1 MVLGAIAGAVIGG
14 IFGFGQQQ
22 QSNNNADKVQRD
34 LKDHNRKV
42 DKYNW
47 DETQRKYDFAVDGLE
62 IRKRNDDRNIAY
74 QEASMQ
80 IDYQDRLAIRDYEQS
95 QINRAFQKSAEQRF
109 KQNGFNS
116 VAEQSATRQQLR
128 AHQEAVSELMFDET
142 YSLLDYFGNTTGAH
156 FSKAKQLADAS
167 FNEASSKLDY
177 QKSKGS
183 LNIKRNA
190 IRAESQISTQNAIV
204 EGMKAAGKISAA
216 GGQGRS
222 AAKAMIGVL
231 AESGARQS
239 AIANTLMFAEN
250 EISLNLGALEDQMIL
265 DQTMVLASK
274 NAAINQFNIET
285 SKLDAAKATDSL
297 AFDATR
303 ENIDM
308 RNKFVLQQ
316 IQQARMQADLEA
328 EAQMMLYPD
337 ALPPISAPLALPR
350 PEYQDIFEPTQPP
363 ETYTAAAAYS
373 SPWLAGASGAMPYV
387 PGIIDAFNK
396 KNKSD

>member
-1 MVLGAIAGAVIGG
+1 MVWGPLVGAVVGG
-14 IFGFGQQQ
+14 LFGAASQNQA
-22 QSNNNADKVQRD
+22 NNDAKKAEKKLRQ
-34 LKDHNRKV
+34 HNKKV
-42 DKYNW
+42 DRYNW
-47 DETQRKYDFAVDGLE
+47 NETQRKYEFAQDGLE
-62 IRKRNDDRNIAY
+62 IRKRNDERNIAY
-74 QEASMQ
+74 QESSMLL
-80 IDYQDRLAIRDYEQS
+80 DYQDRLAIRDYEQS
-95 QINRAFQKSAEQRF
+95 QLNRAFQKSADQRF

-128 AHQEAVSELMFDET
+128 AHQEAVSELMFDES

-167 FNEASSKLDY
+167 FNEASSKLEY

-190 IRAESQISTQNAIV
+190 IRAESQNSTQNAIV

-231 AESGARQS
+231 SESGARQS

-250 EISLNLGALEDQMIL
+250 EISLNLAALEDEMIL

-285 SKLDAAKATDSL
+285 SKLDAVKAIDTL

-316 IQQARMQADLEA
+316 IQQARMQADLDA
-328 EAQMMLYPD
+328 EAQMMLFPD

-350 PEYQDIFEPTQPP
+350 PEYQEIYEPEEPP

-373 SPWLAGASGAMPYV
+373 SPWLAGGAAALTYV
-387 PGIIDAFNK
+387 PSIIDAFNNRK
-396 KNKSD
+396 PD